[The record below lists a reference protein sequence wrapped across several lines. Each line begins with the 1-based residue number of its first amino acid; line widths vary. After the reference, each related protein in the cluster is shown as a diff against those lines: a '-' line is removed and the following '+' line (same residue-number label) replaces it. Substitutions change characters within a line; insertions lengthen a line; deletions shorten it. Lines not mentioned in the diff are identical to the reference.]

1 MQLSIIREELRKPYA
16 KIAILVFL
24 ASLFSFGTGYLVGRD
39 WNPAPIIIEKNSK

>member
-1 MQLSIIREELRKPYA
+1 MNLSIIRAEFKKSYA